1 MIRARGYTLLEVL
14 VAAALMAMAMT
25 LLLGTLARGSAQV
38 RLAGERSHAAILAAS
53 LLSAPA
59 LDAPL
64 VPGRR
69 AGSSADG
76 RYRWRMDIVPYQDPH
91 AGGGD
96 SRARLLLVGLTVS
109 WGDGPGQQMEW
120 RTLRLVADR
129 EPPA

>member
-38 RLAGERSHAAILAAS
+38 RLAGERSHAAVLAAS

-59 LDAPL
+59 LEEPL
-64 VPGRR
+64 APGRR
-69 AGSSADG
+69 AGTSADG
-76 RYRWRMDIVPYQDPH
+76 RYHWRMDIVPYQDPH
-91 AGGGD
+91 GPADG
-96 SRARLLLVGLTVS
+96 RNRLLLVGLTVS
-109 WGDGPGQQMEW
+109 WGEGPGQRMQW
-120 RTLRLVADR
+120 RTLRLAAGR